1 MPIDNLVDEAID
13 KIIAKTEK
21 NEDDLKK
28 RRPKQPSFRYLTNDE
43 IKEELEKA
51 DIQNISVMKP
61 ATSPKIV
68 ADDVFTLGIGGD
80 MQTVED
86 IIKRHQTSRK
96 FR

>member
-1 MPIDNLVDEAID
+1 MSPDNLVDEAID
-13 KIIAKTEK
+13 EVIANSEKT
-21 NEDDLKK
+21 DDELKK

-43 IKEELEKA
+43 IKEELDKV
-51 DIQNISVMKP
+51 DIEHVSVMKP
-61 ATSPKIV
+61 ATAPKIV